1 VNLKKIA
8 VSLAALILTI
18 ALAACSGGS
27 TGAIDDADTA
37 GTKSVD
43 QARPA
48 PAPAAAPARKAE
60 VRLPRPFEQK
70 TTTPAFFLEALKQKE
85 PLLVFF
91 YNDDPLSQDV
101 MAEVKQASEHKNY
114 AGAVKL
120 ILLRLPEAGEN
131 DPEVLR
137 VSQEAIK
144 LVEEFS
150 ASYVPYMAVLNRNN
164 QIIFEKKGFVDSLV
178 IEQALYDA
186 LNK

>member
-1 VNLKKIA
+1 VNVKKIA
-8 VSLAALILTI
+8 VLLVAVVLTI
-18 ALAACSGGS
+18 TLAACSGS
-27 TGAIDDADTA
+27 
-37 GTKSVD
+37 SPEPVD
-43 QARPA
+43 NPD
-48 PAPAAAPARKAE
+48 AAAPNPVQPAAQTPPGPAPKVESA
-60 VRLPRPFEQK
+60 LPRPFEQK
-70 TTTPAFFLEALKQKE
+70 TTTPAFFLEALKQKQ

-91 YNDDPLSQDV
+91 FNDDPVSQDV
-101 MAEVKQASEHKNY
+101 MAEVKHASEHKNY

-120 ILLRLPEAGEN
+120 ILLRLPEAGET

-150 ASYVPYMAVLNRNN
+150 VGYVPYMAVLNRDG
-164 QIIFEKKGFVDSLV
+164 QIIFEKNGFVDSLI

>member
-1 VNLKKIA
+1 VNVKKIA
-8 VSLAALILTI
+8 VLLVAVVLTI
-18 ALAACSGGS
+18 TLVACSGGS
-27 TGAIDDADTA
+27 PEPADNT
-37 GTKSVD
+37 D
-43 QARPA
+43 
-48 PAPAAAPARKAE
+48 AAAPNPAQPAAQTPPATAPKVE
-60 VRLPRPFEQK
+60 PVLPRPFEQK

-91 YNDDPLSQDV
+91 YNDDPVSQDV

-131 DPEVLR
+131 DPEALR

-150 ASYVPYMAVLNRNN
+150 VSYVPYMAVLNRDG
-164 QIIFEKKGFVDSLV
+164 QIIFEKNGFVDSLI